1 MAISL
6 LIVDDDARFRRFAR
20 QLLEGEGFTVV
31 GEAEDGAGALREVAA
46 LRPQVVLLDLQL
58 PDVSGLQ
65 VARRIANGSGPAVV
79 LTSTR
84 DGASYAGLTSESGAC
99 GFVGKMELSGAAL
112 RRLVGDHGPPH
123 ISRPTAD
130 PRRARGR
137 AQPGDVE

>member
-1 MAISL
+1 MAITL
-6 LIVDDDARFRRFAR
+6 LIVDDDARFRRVAR

-31 GEAEDGAGALREVAA
+31 GEAADGAGALSGVAA

-65 VARRIANGSGPAVV
+65 VARRITSAGGEGPAVV

-84 DGASYAGLTSESGAC
+84 DGTTFASLMSESGAR

-112 RRLVGDHGPPH
+112 RRLV
-123 ISRPTAD
+123 A
-130 PRRARGR
+130 
-137 AQPGDVE
+137 

>member
-1 MAISL
+1 MMPAMAMTL

-31 GEAEDGAGALREVAA
+31 GEAGDAAGALREVAA

-65 VARRIANGSGPAVV
+65 VARRITGGAGEGPAVV

-84 DGASYAGLTSESGAC
+84 DGTAFAGLTSECGAR
-99 GFVGKMELSGAAL
+99 GFVGKLELSGAAV
-112 RRLVGDHGPPH
+112 RRLVG
-123 ISRPTAD
+123 
-130 PRRARGR
+130 
-137 AQPGDVE
+137 

>member
-1 MAISL
+1 MATTL

-20 QLLEGEGFTVV
+20 QLLEREGFTVV
-31 GEAEDGAGALREVAA
+31 GEAADGASALSEVAA

-65 VARRIANGSGPAVV
+65 VARRITRRGGEGPAVV

-84 DGASYAGLTSESGAC
+84 DGASFASLTSESGAR

-112 RRLVGDHGPPH
+112 HRLVD
-123 ISRPTAD
+123 
-130 PRRARGR
+130 
-137 AQPGDVE
+137 